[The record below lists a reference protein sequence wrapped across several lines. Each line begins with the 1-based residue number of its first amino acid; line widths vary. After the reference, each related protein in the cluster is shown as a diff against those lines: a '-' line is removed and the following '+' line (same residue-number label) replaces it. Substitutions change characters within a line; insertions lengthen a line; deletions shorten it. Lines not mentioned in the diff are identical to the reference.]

1 MGKEI
6 DLLINYPRTKRNIKL
21 RGAEKTEQDRF
32 IARKFDK
39 DFFDGERRYGYGG
52 FNYDPK
58 YWELVIPSFKN
69 YYKLNKNST
78 ILDIGCA
85 KGFMMHDFKKIIPGI
100 KIKGVDISEYAINNC
115 INTVKNDV
123 MVADARN
130 LPFESNSFHLVIS
143 ITTIHNFDIADCKK
157 ALKEISRIS
166 KQNSFIT
173 VDAYRNDKEKET
185 MLAWNLTAK
194 TILHVNEWKNLFKS
208 AQYSGDYYWFMP

>member
-6 DLLINYPRTKRNIKL
+6 DHLINYPRATRNIKL
-21 RGAEKTEQDRF
+21 RGAEKTEQDRL
-32 IARKFDK
+32 IARKFGK
-39 DFFDGERRYGYGG
+39 DFFDGDRRYGYGG

-58 YWELVIPSFKN
+58 YWKLVIPSFQN

-130 LPFESNSFHLVIS
+130 LPFESNSFDLVIS
-143 ITTIHNFDIADCKK
+143 ITTIHNFEIDDCKK

-166 KQNSFIT
+166 KKNSFIT
-173 VDAYRNDKEKET
+173 VDAYRNDQEKET

-208 AQYSGDYYWFMP
+208 TQYSGDYYWFMP

>member
-6 DLLINYPRTKRNIKL
+6 DHLINYPRATRNIKL
-21 RGAEKTEQDRF
+21 REAEKTEQDRL
-32 IARKFDK
+32 IARKFGK
-39 DFFDGERRYGYGG
+39 DFFDGDRRYGYGG
-52 FNYDPK
+52 FNYNPK
-58 YWELVIPSFKN
+58 YWELVIPSFQN

-85 KGFMMHDFKKIIPGI
+85 KGFMMHDFKNKIPGI

-130 LPFESNSFHLVIS
+130 LPFESNSFDLVIS
-143 ITTIHNFDIADCKK
+143 ITTIHNFEIDDCKK

-166 KQNSFIT
+166 KKNSFIT
-173 VDAYRNDKEKET
+173 VDAYRNDQEKET
-185 MLAWNLTAK
+185 MLAWNLTA
-194 TILHVNEWKNLFKS
+194 
-208 AQYSGDYYWFMP
+208 

>member
-6 DLLINYPRTKRNIKL
+6 DHLINYPRTKRNIKL
-21 RGAEKTEQDRF
+21 RGAEKTEQDRL
-32 IARKFDK
+32 IARKFGK
-39 DFFDGERRYGYGG
+39 DFFDGDRRYGYGG

-58 YWELVIPSFKN
+58 YWELVIPSFQN

-85 KGFMMHDFKKIIPGI
+85 KGFMMHDFKKIIPDI

-130 LPFESNSFHLVIS
+130 LPFESNSFDLVIS
-143 ITTIHNFDIADCKK
+143 ITTIHNFEIDDCKK
-157 ALKEISRIS
+157 TLKEISRIS
-166 KQNSFIT
+166 KKNSFIT

-208 AQYSGDYYWFMP
+208 TQYPGDYYWFMP

>member
-6 DLLINYPRTKRNIKL
+6 DHLINYPRTKRNIKL
-21 RGAEKTEQDRF
+21 RGAEKTEQDRL
-32 IARKFDK
+32 IARKFGK
-39 DFFDGERRYGYGG
+39 DFFDGDRRYGYGG

-58 YWELVIPSFKN
+58 YWELVIPSFQN

-130 LPFESNSFHLVIS
+130 LPFESNSFDLVIS
-143 ITTIHNFDIADCKK
+143 ITTIHNFEIDDCKK
-157 ALKEISRIS
+157 TLKEISRIS
-166 KQNSFIT
+166 KKNSFIT

-208 AQYSGDYYWFMP
+208 TQYPGDYYWFMP

>member
-6 DLLINYPRTKRNIKL
+6 DHLINYPRATRNIKL
-21 RGAEKTEQDRF
+21 REAEKTEQDRL
-32 IARKFDK
+32 IARKFGK
-39 DFFDGERRYGYGG
+39 DFFDGDRRYGYGG
-52 FNYDPK
+52 FNYNPK
-58 YWELVIPSFKN
+58 YWELVIPSFQN

-130 LPFESNSFHLVIS
+130 LPFESNSFDLVIS
-143 ITTIHNFDIADCKK
+143 ITTIHNFEIDDCKK

-166 KQNSFIT
+166 KKNSFIT

-208 AQYSGDYYWFMP
+208 TQYSGDYYWFMP